1 MRAGPWERAGPRKR
15 TGVGG
20 GAVRAGRAVG
30 GAGCLPPVGGQAAP
44 GASAL
49 PPRRSRRAGLGGSAR
64 LPGDR
69 CRLPAAHSEPP
80 HLGAG
85 GQHDGGPQPPT
96 MNTIVFS
103 KLSGQVLFEEDAKER
118 ERSGRSYVGVVE
130 GPHHAEVL
138 LPDSPS
144 IKESLSLRN
153 RRTGYAVRSS
163 PRRAPASG
171 AALRSRP
178 PRRRF
183 GVAKWVSSW
192 VFARGPGFGFSGIL
206 IPQLRWE
213 IPAMGDA
220 GASDWAGIYQTER
233 SCPAVLDLPLCL

>member
-1 MRAGPWERAGPRKR
+1 MGGPWE
-15 TGVGG
+15 
-20 GAVRAGRAVG
+20 GRA
-30 GAGCLPPVGGQAAP
+30 ASPPVGGQAAP

-103 KLSGQVLFEEDAKER
+103 KLSGQVLFEEEAKER

-153 RRTGYAVRSS
+153 RRTGYAVRSL
-163 PRRAPASG
+163 RAAHRLSG
-171 AALRSRP
+171 AALPALPAAASP
-178 PRRRF
+178 IW
-183 GVAKWVSSW
+183 GCEM
-192 VFARGPGFGFSGIL
+192 GF
-206 IPQLRWE
+206 
-213 IPAMGDA
+213 
-220 GASDWAGIYQTER
+220 
-233 SCPAVLDLPLCL
+233 